1 MNPNIYRAIIA
12 GAAISYSTKVKADP
26 FKVIAEAIAK
36 VVETAYNEITEM
48 SYESIF
54 EQVSS
59 NNDDTSGIQAISTDN
74 KNETQKAIYEA
85 EIARRSFP
93 QPDACNQRDK
103 RINTGAFHNAIGE
116 AADGIATAQTTASL
130 TSEYANMPFSD
141 IGKSMSNR
149 YGGTWAVITSSYAAL
164 PAKKRLKKPEHIQLA
179 ADYIT
184 TVNGYAGK
192 GYPSLL
198 KELTKAL
205 PHRTIVSQGALLEID
220 KSAANLPLNSMLS
233 RRLVADKNSALEE
246 LENEIKRTYGDRD
259 GKYRTF
265 LNKMPNEVPAMK
277 EALKVKS
284 FNNYLKHLLLLEKEK
299 LLLLKTIK
307 LANQMR
313 HTQSKYSDGGNI

>member
-26 FKVIAEAIAK
+26 FKIIAEAIAQ
-36 VVETAYNEITEM
+36 VVKIAYNEISEM
-48 SYESIF
+48 SYESLL
-54 EQVSS
+54 EQVTS
-59 NNDDTSGIQAISTDN
+59 NKDDTSGVQAISTDN
-74 KNETQKAIYEA
+74 RNETQRAIYEA

-93 QPDACNQRDK
+93 QPDACNERDQRIK
-103 RINTGAFHNAIGE
+103 TGAFNNAIGE
-116 AADGIATAQTTASL
+116 AAEGVATAQTTASL
-130 TSEYANMPFSD
+130 TSEYTNMPFSN
-141 IGKSMSNR
+141 IGKIMGSR
-149 YGGTWAVITSSYAAL
+149 YGVTWPLITSSYAAL
-164 PAKKRLKKPEHIQLA
+164 PAKKRLKRADHIQLA

-184 TVNGYAGK
+184 TVNGSAGK

-246 LENEIKRTYGDRD
+246 LESEIKRTYGDRD

-265 LNKMPNEVPAMK
+265 LNKMPSEVPAMK

-284 FNNYLKHLLLLEKEK
+284 FNNYLKHLIYLEKEK

-313 HTQSKYSDGGNI
+313 HTQTQYSDGGYI